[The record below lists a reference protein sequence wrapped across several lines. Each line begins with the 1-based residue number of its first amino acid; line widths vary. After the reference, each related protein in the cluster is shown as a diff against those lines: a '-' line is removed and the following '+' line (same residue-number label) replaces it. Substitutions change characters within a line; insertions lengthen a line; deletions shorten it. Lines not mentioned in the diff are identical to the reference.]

1 MTLRI
6 RQATGADSTLLSELG
21 YRIYPAH
28 FQHLWVS
35 DAEMTAFLDA
45 EYTPSV
51 IEQSLSESHVSWF
64 VAETDRPV
72 GFMKVTWDAMLP
84 ETDKR
89 GVLLN
94 KLYLDPAE
102 TGKHYGQDMFNKI
115 IDMARSRG
123 KDSLWLEVLE
133 QERTGSTR
141 SRACSALRTS
151 FLKQPHSRAYSE
163 LWGCLFRA
171 RALAPLCQRQR
182 AGAGG
187 IEQRDALNLV
197 E

>member
-1 MTLRI
+1 M
-6 RQATGADSTLLSELG
+6 
-21 YRIYPAH
+21 
-28 FQHLWVS
+28 
-35 DAEMTAFLDA
+35 
-45 EYTPSV
+45 PSV
-51 IEQSLSESHVSWF
+51 IEQSLTESHVSWF

-72 GFMKVTWDAMLP
+72 GFMKVTWDAILP

-102 TGKHYGQDMFNKI
+102 TGKHYGQDMFHKI

-133 QERTGSTR
+133 QNAGAYRFYQKQGML
-141 SRACSALRTS
+141 CIKNVL
-151 FLKQPHSRAYSE
+151 LKQPHSRAYSE

-171 RALAPLCQRQR
+171 RALVPLCQRQR

>member
-6 RQATGADSTLLSELG
+6 RQASGADSSLLSELG

-35 DAEMTAFLDA
+35 DAEMKAFLDG
-45 EYTPSV
+45 EYAVSV
-51 IEQSLSESHVSWF
+51 LEQSLKEPNVTWYI
-64 VAETDRPV
+64 AQTDRPV

-102 TGKHYGQDMFNKI
+102 TGKNYGQDMFNKI

-123 KDSLWLEVLE
+123 KNYLWLEVLE
-133 QERTGSTR
+133 QN
-141 SRACSALRTS
+141 
-151 FLKQPHSRAYSE
+151 
-163 LWGCLFRA
+163 
-171 RALAPLCQRQR
+171 
-182 AGAGG
+182 AGAYRFYQKQGMLCIKNVLFETASQQSILRIMG
-187 IEQRDALNLV
+187 MSL
-197 E
+197 

>member
-1 MTLRI
+1 MTHRI
-6 RQATGADSTLLSELG
+6 RQASGADSALVCELG

-35 DAEMTAFLDA
+35 DAEMKAFLDG
-45 EYTPSV
+45 EYAVSV
-51 IEQSLSESHVSWF
+51 LEQSLKDNAVYWY

-102 TGKHYGQDMFNKI
+102 TGKNYGQDMFNKI

-123 KDSLWLEVLE
+123 KDYLWLEVLE
-133 QERTGSTR
+133 QN
-141 SRACSALRTS
+141 
-151 FLKQPHSRAYSE
+151 
-163 LWGCLFRA
+163 
-171 RALAPLCQRQR
+171 
-182 AGAGG
+182 AGAYRFYQKQGMLCIKNVLFETASQQSVLRIMG
-187 IEQRDALNLV
+187 MSL
-197 E
+197 

>member
-6 RQATGADSTLLSELG
+6 RQASGADSALVCELG

-35 DAEMTAFLDA
+35 DAEMKAFLDG
-45 EYTPSV
+45 EYAVSV
-51 IEQSLSESHVSWF
+51 LEQSLIDNTVSWY

-94 KLYLDPAE
+94 KLNLDPAE
-102 TGKHYGQDMFNKI
+102 TGKNYGQDMFNKI

-123 KDSLWLEVLE
+123 KDYLWLEVLE
-133 QERTGSTR
+133 QNGGAYRFYQKQGMLCIKNVLFETASQQ
-141 SRACSALRTS
+141 SILRIMGMS
-151 FLKQPHSRAYSE
+151 L
-163 LWGCLFRA
+163 
-171 RALAPLCQRQR
+171 
-182 AGAGG
+182 
-187 IEQRDALNLV
+187 
-197 E
+197 

>member
-1 MTLRI
+1 MITRDTFHDASNSTGHRGRFNAIKRVGISYLSRAFSASLGI
-6 RQATGADSTLLSELG
+6 RCGDEG
-21 YRIYPAH
+21 
-28 FQHLWVS
+28 
-35 DAEMTAFLDA
+35 FLDA
-45 EYTPSV
+45 EYAPSV
-51 IEQSLSESHVSWF
+51 IEQSLTESHVSWF

-133 QERTGSTR
+133 QN
-141 SRACSALRTS
+141 
-151 FLKQPHSRAYSE
+151 
-163 LWGCLFRA
+163 
-171 RALAPLCQRQR
+171 
-182 AGAGG
+182 AGAYRFYQKQGMLCIKNVLFETASQQSILRIMG
-187 IEQRDALNLV
+187 MSL
-197 E
+197 

>member
-1 MTLRI
+1 MK
-6 RQATGADSTLLSELG
+6 D
-21 YRIYPAH
+21 
-28 FQHLWVS
+28 
-35 DAEMTAFLDA
+35 FLDG
-45 EYTPSV
+45 EYALSV
-51 IEQSLSESHVSWF
+51 LEQSLKENAVSWY
-64 VAETDRPV
+64 VAENRSASGIHESDLGSP
-72 GFMKVTWDAMLP
+72 AP
-84 ETDKR
+84 ETDKK

-102 TGKHYGQDMFNKI
+102 TGKNYGQDMFNKI

-123 KDSLWLEVLE
+123 KTISGWKCLSRTR
-133 QERTGSTR
+133 ERTGSTR

-151 FLKQPHSRAYSE
+151 FSKPPHSRAYSE

-171 RALAPLCQRQR
+171 RALVPLCQRQR

-187 IEQRDALNLV
+187 IEQRDALNLI

>member
-45 EYTPSV
+45 EYAPSV
-51 IEQSLSESHVSWF
+51 IEQSLTESHVSWF

-72 GFMKVTWDAMLP
+72 GFMKVTWEAMLP

-133 QERTGSTR
+133 QN
-141 SRACSALRTS
+141 
-151 FLKQPHSRAYSE
+151 
-163 LWGCLFRA
+163 
-171 RALAPLCQRQR
+171 
-182 AGAGG
+182 AGAYRFYQKQGMLCIKNVLFETASQQSILRIMG
-187 IEQRDALNLV
+187 MSL
-197 E
+197 

>member
-6 RQATGADSTLLSELG
+6 RQASGADSALLSELG

-35 DAEMTAFLDA
+35 DAEMKAFLDG
-45 EYTPSV
+45 EYAVSV
-51 IEQSLSESHVSWF
+51 LEQSLIDNTVSWY
-64 VAETDRPV
+64 VAQTDRPV

-102 TGKHYGQDMFNKI
+102 TGKNYGQDMFNKI

-123 KDSLWLEVLE
+123 KDYLWLEVLE
-133 QERTGSTR
+133 QN
-141 SRACSALRTS
+141 
-151 FLKQPHSRAYSE
+151 
-163 LWGCLFRA
+163 
-171 RALAPLCQRQR
+171 
-182 AGAGG
+182 AGAHRFYHKQGLLCIKNVLFETASQQSILRIMG
-187 IEQRDALNLV
+187 MSL
-197 E
+197 

>member
-1 MTLRI
+1 
-6 RQATGADSTLLSELG
+6 
-21 YRIYPAH
+21 
-28 FQHLWVS
+28 
-35 DAEMTAFLDA
+35 
-45 EYTPSV
+45 
-51 IEQSLSESHVSWF
+51 
-64 VAETDRPV
+64 
-72 GFMKVTWDAMLP
+72 MKVTRDAMLP

-133 QERTGSTR
+133 QNAGAYRFYQKQGML
-141 SRACSALRTS
+141 CIKNVL
-151 FLKQPHSRAYSE
+151 LKQPHSRAYSE

-171 RALAPLCQRQR
+171 GLSSRCASDSALALADRTARCSQS
-182 AGAGG
+182 
-187 IEQRDALNLV
+187 D
-197 E
+197 

>member
-6 RQATGADSTLLSELG
+6 RQASGADSALVCELG

-35 DAEMTAFLDA
+35 DAEYAV
-45 EYTPSV
+45 SV
-51 IEQSLSESHVSWF
+51 LEQSLKDNAVSWY

-102 TGKHYGQDMFNKI
+102 TGKNYGQDMFNKI

-123 KDSLWLEVLE
+123 KDYLWLEVLE
-133 QERTGSTR
+133 QN
-141 SRACSALRTS
+141 
-151 FLKQPHSRAYSE
+151 
-163 LWGCLFRA
+163 
-171 RALAPLCQRQR
+171 
-182 AGAGG
+182 AGAYRFYQKQGMLCIKNVLFETASQQSILRIMG
-187 IEQRDALNLV
+187 MSL
-197 E
+197 

>member
-6 RQATGADSTLLSELG
+6 RQATGADYALLSELG

-35 DAEMTAFLDA
+35 DAEMKAFLDG
-45 EYTPSV
+45 EYAVSV
-51 IEQSLSESHVSWF
+51 LEQSLKEPNVTWYI
-64 VAETDRPV
+64 AETDRPV

-102 TGKHYGQDMFNKI
+102 TGKNYGQDMFNKI

-123 KDSLWLEVLE
+123 KDYLWLEVLE
-133 QERTGSTR
+133 QN
-141 SRACSALRTS
+141 
-151 FLKQPHSRAYSE
+151 
-163 LWGCLFRA
+163 
-171 RALAPLCQRQR
+171 
-182 AGAGG
+182 AGAHRFYHKQGMLCIKNVLFETASQQSILRIMG
-187 IEQRDALNLV
+187 MSL
-197 E
+197 

>member
-35 DAEMTAFLDA
+35 DAEMKDFLDA

-89 GVLLN
+89 GRPPQQAL
-94 KLYLDPAE
+94 P
-102 TGKHYGQDMFNKI
+102 
-115 IDMARSRG
+115 RS
-123 KDSLWLEVLE
+123 
-133 QERTGSTR
+133 
-141 SRACSALRTS
+141 C
-151 FLKQPHSRAYSE
+151 
-163 LWGCLFRA
+163 
-171 RALAPLCQRQR
+171 
-182 AGAGG
+182 
-187 IEQRDALNLV
+187 
-197 E
+197 

>member
-1 MTLRI
+1 
-6 RQATGADSTLLSELG
+6 
-21 YRIYPAH
+21 
-28 FQHLWVS
+28 
-35 DAEMTAFLDA
+35 MTAFLDA
-45 EYTPSV
+45 EYAPSV
-51 IEQSLSESHVSWF
+51 IEQSLTESHVSWF

-123 KDSLWLEVLE
+123 KDSLSGWKCLSRT

-151 FLKQPHSRAYSE
+151 FLKQPHSRAYSK

-171 RALAPLCQRQR
+171 RALVPLCQRQR
-182 AGAGG
+182 AGAGR
-187 IEQRDALNLV
+187 IEQRDALNLI

>member
-6 RQATGADSTLLSELG
+6 RQATGADSTLLSEVG

-45 EYTPSV
+45 EYAPSV
-51 IEQSLSESHVSWF
+51 IEQSLTESHVSWF
-64 VAETDRPV
+64 VAETDQPV

-84 ETDKR
+84 ETDKW

-102 TGKHYGQDMFNKI
+102 TGKHYGQDMFHKI

-133 QERTGSTR
+133 QNVGAYRFYQKQGMLCIKNVLFETASQQ
-141 SRACSALRTS
+141 SILRIMGMS
-151 FLKQPHSRAYSE
+151 L
-163 LWGCLFRA
+163 
-171 RALAPLCQRQR
+171 
-182 AGAGG
+182 
-187 IEQRDALNLV
+187 
-197 E
+197 